1 MISSGYIN
9 PPSLTNRKGFGSLYP
24 EPPCKQQGGFF
35 GYALKENP
43 RQNVRRKGDGTK
55 RPKDTK
61 NNYTVAADS
70 GEAAIRDEKCGV
82 R

>member
-9 PPSLTNRKGFGSLYP
+9 PPPLTNTEGYESLYP

-35 GYALKENP
+35 GYARKETTQENA
-43 RQNVRRKGDGTK
+43 RRKGDGTK